1 MAIQVP
7 RVEPVKP
14 VKLSESNQS
23 QEAIARM
30 NQLMQFFIQT
40 GITQENMSINK
51 ELSEMGTI
59 VSAGAHAVN
68 VDQIDTLL
76 ASIDREA
83 REWKNSGGSNI
94 VTDFSDTSRDVLNVR
109 RTTIKLA
116 SDFKKKWIRMEN
128 QLEDL
133 YKDKENWGESD
144 RPGVVL
150 LNEMEEKLI
159 NGLDYIDAG
168 TRTMFKNHLN
178 EAKLISRGHSVASK
192 IRSGYGL
199 NKEDINKHYLG
210 IGPNERMTAQSAL
223 NFLETGIIEG
233 NTQTIATGIQQ
244 YNKILRAHHTD
255 TIDRRAAIADALGT
269 SATAIKGANDRYG
282 QIYKQ
287 NVGNLPSQYLPGT
300 PGGKKGGEY
309 AIAPYK
315 LDIVGTIG
323 KGVTLQSLNHGK
335 MQALGQI
342 KQMIVNTGFEKYPEG
357 LMPKDKDMG
366 NDWWSKAPFG
376 VESVHG
382 MDISD
387 ANNIPLWDAKIR
399 ELINW
404 SMSDPKISAQEML
417 DKLDFHGTRGANQA
431 AANILNGL
439 LTYYGDLE
447 NERMRLLRMPYSH
460 DPSQSLFPSSDFDY
474 GVSYNT
480 INAAGGW
487 GTQNIQY

>member
-7 RVEPVKP
+7 RVEP

-30 NQLMQFFIQT
+30 KQLMQFFIQT

-255 TIDRRAAIADALGT
+255 TIDRRAAIKLAESEGWVLKNDNHLDDGT
-269 SATAIKGANDRYG
+269 KELVFTDSPTKNPAQDRVASF
-282 QIYKQ
+282 Q
-287 NVGNLPSQYLPGT
+287 
-300 PGGKKGGEY
+300 
-309 AIAPYK
+309 
-315 LDIVGTIG
+315 
-323 KGVTLQSLNHGK
+323 
-335 MQALGQI
+335 
-342 KQMIVNTGFEKYPEG
+342 
-357 LMPKDKDMG
+357 
-366 NDWWSKAPFG
+366 
-376 VESVHG
+376 
-382 MDISD
+382 
-387 ANNIPLWDAKIR
+387 
-399 ELINW
+399 
-404 SMSDPKISAQEML
+404 
-417 DKLDFHGTRGANQA
+417 TRYNA
-431 AANILNGL
+431 AANDAARIAILAEMSGL
-439 LTYYGDLE
+439 T
-447 NERMRLLRMPYSH
+447 
-460 DPSQSLFPSSDFDY
+460 
-474 GVSYNT
+474 V
-480 INAAGGW
+480 
-487 GTQNIQY
+487 